1 MQFAL
6 LLGQPRGEGREGRGG
21 GVYGLAEQGV
31 IVTTTSIDLISSLSC
46 LWNIYLPQDMIHS

>member
-6 LLGQPRGEGREGRGG
+6 LLGQPRGEGREGR

>member
-6 LLGQPRGEGREGRGG
+6 LLGQPRGEGREGR

-46 LWNIYLPQDMIHS
+46 LWNIYLPQDLIHS